1 MKTCKNFI
9 WILVFAVVMLSIP
22 NQVYAK
28 SNVTYSGSAGEF
40 IFSPGSKDSPTD
52 LFGNF
57 KNVMPGDSLAEQIVI
72 KNDASKNVKIKVYL
86 RSKGAQKDSDDFLSQ
101 MNLTVKQADDSVLFA
116 APSNETAQLSDWVFL
131 GTIYSGGEIT
141 LDVTLDVPITMDK
154 EYNNA
159 KGYVDWEFMVEE
171 LPVESTDPKTGD
183 SSNVKLYIGV
193 ASCSLIVVFLI
204 LYKRKEK

>member
-1 MKTCKNFI
+1 
-9 WILVFAVVMLSIP
+9 
-22 NQVYAK
+22 
-28 SNVTYSGSAGEF
+28 
-40 IFSPGSKDSPTD
+40 
-52 LFGNF
+52 
-57 KNVMPGDSLAEQIVI
+57 
-72 KNDASKNVKIKVYL
+72 
-86 RSKGAQKDSDDFLSQ
+86 

-116 APSNETAQLSDWVFL
+116 APSNETAQLRDWVFL